1 MLLNQQKS
9 NSKAP
14 LTASKEALPLQ
25 QLCFC
30 KFTAKIPQTSKIYKV
45 YFNIL
50 QRVQSIFAQSAK
62 IPQKEQDE
70 SDIQA

>member
-14 LTASKEALPLQ
+14 LTASKGALPLATA
-25 QLCFC
+25 LLC

-50 QRVQSIFAQSAK
+50 QRVQLIFA
-62 IPQKEQDE
+62 
-70 SDIQA
+70 